1 MRKNFSKLWSVFQD
15 TCSPGCLIVFLH
27 SGWDS
32 MEDHLK
38 PLLRGL
44 NGIRGLYKPFELQY
58 TPMSI
63 ACNIV
68 ETLKGPLIYKFHEI
82 KHLKAQ

>member
-1 MRKNFSKLWSVFQD
+1 
-15 TCSPGCLIVFLH
+15 
-27 SGWDS
+27 